1 MLQTKAVFNSKDT
14 VIEAADCVIEK
25 VIHMSGAEFD
35 YFSRHLTR
43 DMDFIRD
50 NKLDSSR
57 DAEGRRRCLLV
68 VGEGRRDGILVESG
82 SYDYARHTAFLP
94 NVMDFLTA
102 GQYPALAALNKK
114 LTDVVDYV
122 AEQNGQRYV
131 FSLDRLEEIS
141 GINFEFN
148 DVMLNTLL
156 GMLGERPEIKDFEF
170 DNNELIIYREP
181 EIEPAAED
189 LSDPSI
195 TQDDMYALGYGYEH
209 MIPLRTER
217 ALELFDKGYE
227 VFRLYRGGF
236 DIAVDSRRDIEVF
249 DGIFGVKDP
258 AWNKGELPNSIEVFI
273 VNREHFESDNI
284 VGEWLSLPSDAE
296 TLHSLFRRIEIDR
309 PSEGAFTITAVRV
322 PQEYLRDHVS
332 KYDSLDELN
341 MLASIISE
349 LEGFEVDKMEA
360 ILTSGVKDIGKGTA
374 AVINALYEE
383 NFDAFRMIDASNAE
397 SLGKYWARETDEK
410 PDDVSYE
417 QYGYLC
423 IKDEGGV
430 FTEHGYIYFRYKE
443 LLPEYDGVVPDEYKI
458 VGEALRGLRSKA
470 PERGGS
476 DEKPSVLDRIK
487 ASREAPREPR
497 GRDAQKH
504 KKDKGGPEL

>member
-25 VIHMSGAEFD
+25 IIHMSGAEFD

-82 SYDYARHTAFLP
+82 GYDYARHTAFLP
-94 NVMDFLTA
+94 NVMDFMTA
-102 GQYPALAALNKK
+102 GQYPALAAFNKK

-195 TQDDMYALGYGYEH
+195 TQVDMYALGYGYEH
-209 MIPLRTER
+209 MIPLGTER
-217 ALELFDKGYE
+217 ALELFDKGHEIY
-227 VFRLYRGGF
+227 RLYRAGF
-236 DIAVDSRRDIEVF
+236 DIAVSSRGDIEVF
-249 DGIFGVKDP
+249 DGIFGIKNP
-258 AWNKGELPNSIEVFI
+258 EWNKRERPDSIEVFI
-273 VNREHFESDNI
+273 VNRLLYEGED
-284 VGEWLSLPSDAE
+284 VLGEWLTLPTDAD
-296 TLHSLFRRIEIDR
+296 TLHGLFERIDIDR

-322 PQEYLRDHVS
+322 PLDCIRDYAT
-332 KYDSLDELN
+332 KYDNLDELN
-341 MLASIISE
+341 MLASYIGYME
-349 LEGFEVDKMEA
+349 DFERDKLQAM
-360 ILTSGVKDIGKGTA
+360 LTSAVEDIGNGA
-374 AVINALYEE
+374 AALINALSEE
-383 NFDAFRMIDASNAE
+383 NFDAFRMIDATDYEA
-397 SLGKYWARETDEK
+397 LGRYWEDELHDKPEEVSFEEYGRQIVSDEK
-410 PDDVSYE
+410 
-417 QYGYLC
+417 G
-423 IKDEGGV
+423 K
-430 FTEHGYIYFRYKE
+430 FTEWGYIYFRYKE
-443 LLPEYDGVVPDEYKI
+443 LLPEYSGVVPDEYKI

-487 ASREAPREPR
+487 ASREAPREPK